1 MTTLFLYRILVVL
14 LSPIIYMWLVIR
26 YIKGKEDKK
35 RFYERLGYSKQPRP
49 NGRVVWMHGA
59 SVGECLS
66 MLPLVKK
73 LLAENKNLSVM
84 VTSGTVTS
92 AALMAKRLPQ
102 GAFHQYIPVDFPW
115 AAKRFVQYWNPT
127 AVLWFES
134 DFWPNLLVEINKKQH
149 PLILLNGRISD
160 KSFARWQKAPKTI
173 SAIQSL
179 FSLSFG
185 QTKEDARRL
194 KVLGAKNVVST
205 GNLKFAAVYPPFDLK
220 ELKGLKKS
228 IGDRPCW
235 CMASSH
241 SNEEE
246 MGAFVHHQIKQE
258 YKNLLTIISPRHPN
272 RADDIEKMLKKQGL
286 SVSRR
291 SRQEE
296 ITRQTDVYLADTIG
310 EMGLIYQLAPFV
322 FVGGSLIPFGGQ
334 NMLEPMRLHRAVMI
348 GPHAFNF
355 REIVAQAK
363 KQKALVEIADKE
375 ELAKQL
381 LSFMMKPANA
391 EKIAVRAEEMA
402 TSEMSVLERVYDI
415 LHERFEL

>member
-160 KSFARWQKAPKTI
+160 KQK
-173 SAIQSL
+173 
-179 FSLSFG
+179 
-185 QTKEDARRL
+185 
-194 KVLGAKNVVST
+194 
-205 GNLKFAAVYPPFDLK
+205 
-220 ELKGLKKS
+220 
-228 IGDRPCW
+228 
-235 CMASSH
+235 
-241 SNEEE
+241 
-246 MGAFVHHQIKQE
+246 
-258 YKNLLTIISPRHPN
+258 
-272 RADDIEKMLKKQGL
+272 KML
-286 SVSRR
+286 V
-291 SRQEE
+291 
-296 ITRQTDVYLADTIG
+296 D
-310 EMGLIYQLAPFV
+310 
-322 FVGGSLIPFGGQ
+322 
-334 NMLEPMRLHRAVMI
+334 
-348 GPHAFNF
+348 
-355 REIVAQAK
+355 
-363 KQKALVEIADKE
+363 
-375 ELAKQL
+375 
-381 LSFMMKPANA
+381 
-391 EKIAVRAEEMA
+391 
-402 TSEMSVLERVYDI
+402 
-415 LHERFEL
+415 

>member
-1 MTTLFLYRILVVL
+1 
-14 LSPIIYMWLVIR
+14 
-26 YIKGKEDKK
+26 
-35 RFYERLGYSKQPRP
+35 
-49 NGRVVWMHGA
+49 
-59 SVGECLS
+59 
-66 MLPLVKK
+66 
-73 LLAENKNLSVM
+73 
-84 VTSGTVTS
+84 
-92 AALMAKRLPQ
+92 
-102 GAFHQYIPVDFPW
+102 
-115 AAKRFVQYWNPT
+115 
-127 AVLWFES
+127 
-134 DFWPNLLVEINKKQH
+134 
-149 PLILLNGRISD
+149 
-160 KSFARWQKAPKTI
+160 
-173 SAIQSL
+173 
-179 FSLSFG
+179 
-185 QTKEDARRL
+185 
-194 KVLGAKNVVST
+194 
-205 GNLKFAAVYPPFDLK
+205 
-220 ELKGLKKS
+220 
-228 IGDRPCW
+228 
-235 CMASSH
+235 MASSH